1 MTTQTEPHYARVQLG
16 AADEAAE
23 MARRAVAKLVASH
36 SIPSS
41 KFGRKRALRNE
52 GQRELGCA
60 IRQASAARPI
70 ERNAGMIHR
79 HIGEALR
86 QAFEAVT
93 REPVPLQMEALIIR
107 LALAEARL

>member
-1 MTTQTEPHYARVQLG
+1 
-16 AADEAAE
+16 

-36 SIPSS
+36 LIPSG

-60 IRQASAARPI
+60 IRQASAAQLGTRAEHSPV
-70 ERNAGMIHR
+70 ERNAGIIQR

-86 QAFEAVT
+86 QSFEAVT
-93 REPVPLQMEALIIR
+93 REPVPPQMEALIMQ
-107 LALAEARL
+107 LALVEAGL